1 MNIELKV
8 IGYLLSKE
16 TSEKIEAA
24 LGIID
29 NVVLTTHLQGDEWSL
44 ESVGKEEI
52 PDIIIHEIDGGRE
65 QDLHDLEKIL
75 HKYAHQVTV
84 YVTYKNSD
92 MMTMR
97 RLMRAG
103 VRDAFPQPLQTQE
116 LVDSVTKVLSNK
128 RANLSKSRGGKGG
141 VSAFISAKGGSGATT
156 IAMNVAEI
164 LASSFKAK
172 VLLIDLDI
180 QFGDVAL
187 LLDLMPGNNVMEALL
202 QPRRVDPV
210 FVKALIT
217 KHKSG
222 LDVLASP
229 ADLSPIGGISPEGV
243 TSLIDA
249 ATQLYD
255 FVILD
260 VPRVL
265 TSWTLTALRYS
276 DPVMMVG
283 QNNMS
288 SIRDTKLLL
297 DKMRHEGI
305 SMTNIE
311 VINNRAMSKESSVS
325 IDKLKESL
333 GIERIHK
340 ISNDFKI
347 SVRSQNQGQPVIDIS
362 KGSNFTKDLKSMAK
376 QIYAL
381 RNGEYQQ
388 KGGLFSKLFA
398 KRKNI
403 PIFEIRRSYDV

>member
-16 TSEKIEAA
+16 TSEKIESA
-24 LGIID
+24 LGNVD
-29 NVVLTTHLQGDEWSL
+29 NVMLSTHLQGGEWSL
-44 ESVGKEEI
+44 ESVGKNEM

-65 QDLHDLEKIL
+65 QDLQDLEKIL
-75 HKYAHQVTV
+75 HKYTHQVTV

-92 MMTMR
+92 MVTMR

-103 VRDAFPQPLQTQE
+103 VRDAFPLPLQTQE
-116 LVDSVTKVLSNK
+116 LVDSVTKLLAIK
-128 RANLSKSRGGKGG
+128 RAQKDKSRGGKGS

-156 IAMNVAEI
+156 IAMNVSEI
-164 LASSFKAK
+164 LASSFKSK

-187 LLDLMPGNNVMEALL
+187 LLDLMPDNNVMEALL
-202 QPRRVDPV
+202 QPRRVDTV
-210 FVKALIT
+210 FINALIT

-229 ADLSPIGGISPEGV
+229 SDISPIGAISPEGV
-243 TSLIDA
+243 TTLIDA
-249 ATQLYD
+249 AAQIYD
-255 FVILD
+255 FVVLD

-265 TSWTLTALRYS
+265 TSWTMTALRYS

-288 SIRDTKLLL
+288 SIRDTKLLM

-305 SMTNIE
+305 PMDNIE
-311 VINNRAMSKESSVS
+311 VINNRAMSKENSVP

-333 GIERIHK
+333 GIKRIHK
-340 ISNDFKI
+340 VSNDFKT
-347 SVRSQNQGQPVIDIS
+347 SVRSQSQGQPVVNIS
-362 KGSNFTKDLKSMAK
+362 KGSSFAKDLKSLAK
-376 QIYAL
+376 HLYTL
-381 RNGEYQQ
+381 RNGQHQ
-388 KGGLFSKLFA
+388 KKDGLFSKLFA
-398 KRKNI
+398 K
-403 PIFEIRRSYDV
+403 